1 MPDVRPW
8 YIQRVHQ
15 PLKSAIF
22 FGGKILVLVPYAKVK
37 ETVKDIAPRGRKQSQ
52 TKNSGEASDGYPI
65 TATAASTSVSNA
77 YNATDSS
84 SLPESEINV
93 DVSNHPPAS
102 DTPVARNLRVDE
114 RGIYVDIEGR
124 EHFFTW
130 DQFEQFLLDPRNTE
144 HLPAD
149 DVVRR
154 TADILR
160 ENKKAKA

>member
-1 MPDVRPW
+1 MLDVIISW
-8 YIQRVHQ
+8 YFERVHQ
-15 PLKSAIF
+15 PLRRTIYYS
-22 FGGKILVLVPYAKVK
+22 LVLPYVKVK
-37 ETVKDIAPRGRKQSQ
+37 ETVKEIAPRVKKQIR
-52 TKNSGEASDGYPI
+52 TNNLGDASVGNPI
-65 TATAASTSVSNA
+65 TATAASSDVTA
-77 YNATDSS
+77 SS
-84 SLPESEINV
+84 SLPESGPDI
-93 DVSNHPPAS
+93 DVSNNHPPAR

-144 HLPAD
+144 HLPVD

-160 ENKKAKA
+160 ENKKAEA